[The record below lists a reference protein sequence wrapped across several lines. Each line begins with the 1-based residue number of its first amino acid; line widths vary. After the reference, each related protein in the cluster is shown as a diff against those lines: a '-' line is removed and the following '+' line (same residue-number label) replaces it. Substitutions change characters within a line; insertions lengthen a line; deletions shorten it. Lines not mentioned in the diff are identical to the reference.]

1 MKDYNVVFYYSVRV
15 TAESENEAEDM
26 AWSAFGEANPSSGD
40 DFVCTVDEIE
50 VEDQDMSTC
59 IYCQRPVT
67 LTDEGWADENATGD
81 DSIWRL
87 VCDENGS
94 FPASHEGVTA

>member
-1 MKDYNVVFYYSVRV
+1 
-15 TAESENEAEDM
+15 
-26 AWSAFGEANPSSGD
+26 
-40 DFVCTVDEIE
+40 
-50 VEDQDMSTC
+50 MSTC

-94 FPASHEGVTA
+94 FPASHEGQDETVS